1 MPALLVSVGGS
12 PEPILHVLRAQR
24 PTHVAYFCSAGSRI
38 SAEAIQAQLDFAPT
52 ADFLEIAGYEDLGP
66 CYAALRA
73 WLPAW
78 LARHHLAPEDVTVDY
93 TGGTKTMS
101 AALVLAATELFS
113 HFSYVGGAQR
123 DKAGTGIVLSGFERM
138 RYQGNPW
145 HQLAVRELDQAAT
158 LWVAQQYEA
167 VATLLR
173 RTKGR
178 VSREQRPAFE
188 RVIDLSSALSARL
201 SLQLHTAAE
210 ILHKLARK
218 LAVDS
223 PDSAPSSLTSFCQR
237 AAQRFAAAHAASGP
251 ASDPTAQLRELL
263 DNALLT
269 ARLGRY
275 DDAAARLY
283 RALELFGQN
292 ELSRLT
298 GGAFH
303 LGRLKTAALPAS
315 LVNFTPFAGPDSL
328 EAAQRGIALEQ
339 VFRAL
344 AHLGHP
350 AGLRA
355 VADFDSPD
363 ALTSTWRQAT
373 TRRNQSILAHGLQP
387 VGTVGFDALVALV
400 SDFTG
405 QDLSLVDLEAPA
417 FDASW
422 FATSSGPR

>member
-1 MPALLVSVGGS
+1 MYK
-12 PEPILHVLRAQR
+12 RQ
-24 PTHVAYFCSAGSRI
+24 
-38 SAEAIQAQLDFAPT
+38 
-52 ADFLEIAGYEDLGP
+52 
-66 CYAALRA
+66 
-73 WLPAW
+73 
-78 LARHHLAPEDVTVDY
+78 
-93 TGGTKTMS
+93 
-101 AALVLAATELFS
+101 LVLAATEIFS
-113 HFSYVGGAQR
+113 RFSYVGGAQR
-123 DKAGTGIVLSGFERM
+123 DKAGTGIVISGSEKLH
-138 RYQGNPW
+138 YQANPW
-145 HQLAVRELDQAAT
+145 RELAVREIDHAAQ
-158 LWVAQQYEA
+158 LWALQQYDA
-167 VATLLR
+167 VAALLKK
-173 RTKGR
+173 TKKQIPLP
-178 VSREQRPAFE
+178 QRPAFE
-188 RVIDLSSALSARL
+188 RVIDLASALSARL

-210 ILHKLARK
+210 ILAKLARK
-218 LAVDS
+218 LAVDC
-223 PDSAPSSLTSFCQR
+223 PDAAPGSLASFCES
-237 AAQRFAAAHAASGP
+237 AARRFAAAHAASGP

-292 ELSRLT
+292 ELARLT

-303 LGRLKTAALPAS
+303 LGRLKAAALPAS
-315 LVNFTPFAGPDSL
+315 LVNFAPFAGPNGL
-328 EAAQRGIALEQ
+328 EAAQCGIALEQ

-355 VADFDSPD
+355 VADFDGPG

-387 VGTVGFDALVALV
+387 VGTDGFASLVALV

-405 QDLSLVDLEAPA
+405 QDLSLVDLDAPS

-422 FATSSGPR
+422 FSPSSRPR